1 MSKYSKVRKN
11 SSTSLKD
18 TLGKVY
24 SYIPNSPL
32 VLDVGCSTGY
42 FGELLIDDKKATV
55 DGIELDSNDAAKARK
70 VLNQVYS
77 LDLEYDEWPKELL
90 STRYDVV
97 FFGDILEHLKDPGKV
112 LEKFSKLLKRSGI
125 VIISIPNIAHASVR
139 FDLLAGNFDYEE
151 LGILDNTHLKY
162 FTFSSFTRLLGESGY
177 KLIDYDQSTV
187 AMPRDTAEKILD
199 NLGLVANEKFYD
211 RMLQPDATAFQYKIV
226 AKVGKMKAPP
236 KLSKKTLETAK
247 RQAVKVQELYSKI
260 NELNNK
266 LEKTE
271 QELLGAHGSIS
282 WRITKPLRKAK
293 SVVKGNK

>member
-1 MSKYSKVRKN
+1 
-11 SSTSLKD
+11 
-18 TLGKVY
+18 
-24 SYIPNSPL
+24 
-32 VLDVGCSTGY
+32 
-42 FGELLIDDKKATV
+42 
-55 DGIELDSNDAAKARK
+55 
-70 VLNQVYS
+70 
-77 LDLEYDEWPKELL
+77 
-90 STRYDVV
+90 
-97 FFGDILEHLKDPGKV
+97 
-112 LEKFSKLLKRSGI
+112 
-125 VIISIPNIAHASVR
+125 
-139 FDLLAGNFDYEE
+139 
-151 LGILDNTHLKY
+151 
-162 FTFSSFTRLLGESGY
+162 
-177 KLIDYDQSTV
+177 
-187 AMPRDTAEKILD
+187 MPRDTAEKILD